1 MKKSLL
7 ATAGVLSAA
16 ALVLSACSSDSGGT
30 DGPPTVVASTNV
42 WGSVAAAV
50 AGDNAEVT
58 ALYTNADGDPHE
70 FEPSAA
76 DTATIA
82 DADILVFNGG
92 HYDSYMEEA
101 AANSDATAVDAYALL
116 GSDEHADEAGGDHG
130 DEHASG
136 DHSDGDHSDGAHDHA
151 HGDQNEHVFYDLPVV
166 AQVADKVADAL
177 AEKDPDNAESYRAN
191 AETFTTGI
199 DGLRAKLTTIREQHA
214 DTEVAQTEPLA
225 GYMLTEAGL
234 VDIAPAGF
242 TQAVEEGQSP
252 AAADRAALQDI
263 LADRR
268 TKVLIYNTQAVDPVT
283 QAMLDVARSAGV
295 PVVEFT
301 ETLPDGVTDYVVWQ
315 GAQIDA
321 LTAALGSG
329 SN

>member
-7 ATAGVLSAA
+7 AAAGVLSAA
-16 ALVLSACSSDSGGT
+16 ALVLSACSSDSGGS

-42 WGSVAAAV
+42 WGSVATAV
-50 AGDNAEVT
+50 AGDKAQVT
-58 ALYTNADGDPHE
+58 ALYNNADGDPHE

-101 AANSDATAVDAYALL
+101 AANSDATAVDAFALL
-116 GSDEHADEAGGDHG
+116 GG
-130 DEHASG
+130 DEHAEADHAEG
-136 DHSDGDHSDGAHDHA
+136 DHSEGAHSDGAHDHS
-151 HGDQNEHVFYDLPVV
+151 HDDQNEHVFYDLPVV

-177 AEKDPDNAESYRAN
+177 AEQDPANAETYRAN

-214 DTEVAQTEPLA
+214 GTEVAQTEPLA

-268 TKVLIYNTQAVDPVT
+268 AQVLIYNTQAVDPVT
-283 QAMLDVARSAGV
+283 QAMLDVAGSAGV
-295 PVVEFT
+295 PVVKFT
-301 ETLPDGVTDYVVWQ
+301 ETLPDGVTDYLVWQ

>member
-1 MKKSLL
+1 MRKSLL
-7 ATAGVLSAA
+7 AAAGVLSTA
-16 ALVLSACSSDSGGT
+16 ALVLAGCSSDSGGS

-50 AGDNAEVT
+50 AGDKAQVT
-58 ALYTNADGDPHE
+58 ALYNNADGDPHE

-101 AANSDATAVDAYALL
+101 AANSDATAVDAFALL
-116 GSDEHADEAGGDHG
+116 GG
-130 DEHASG
+130 DEHAAEAEGEEHGSDG
-136 DHSDGDHSDGAHDHA
+136 DHAGGDHSDGAHDHA

-177 AEKDPDNAESYRAN
+177 AEQDPGNAETYRAN
-191 AETFTTGI
+191 AEKFTTGI
-199 DGLRAKLTTIREQHA
+199 DGLRAKLTTIRQQHA
-214 DTEVAQTEPLA
+214 GTEVAQTEPLA

-268 TKVLIYNTQAVDPVT
+268 AKVLIYNTQAVDPVT
-283 QAMLDVARSAGV
+283 QAMLDVAGSAGV
-295 PVVEFT
+295 PVVKFT
-301 ETLPDGVTDYVVWQ
+301 ETLPDDVTDYVAWQ
-315 GAQIDA
+315 NGQIDA
-321 LTAALGSG
+321 LTAALASG
-329 SN
+329 TR

>member
-116 GSDEHADEAGGDHG
+116 GSDEHADEAGGEHADHG
-130 DEHASG
+130 DEHAS
-136 DHSDGDHSDGAHDHA
+136 GDHSDGAHDHA

-177 AEKDPDNAESYRAN
+177 AEKDPGNAESYRAN

-268 TKVLIYNTQAVDPVT
+268 AWPVSPGPRPGCC
-283 QAMLDVARSAGV
+283 RSA
-295 PVVEFT
+295 PS
-301 ETLPDGVTDYVVWQ
+301 PDGVTDYVVWQ

>member
-16 ALVLSACSSDSGGT
+16 ALVLSSCSSDSGGT

-58 ALYTNADGDPHE
+58 ALYPNADGDPHE

-136 DHSDGDHSDGAHDHA
+136 DPSDGAHDHA

-177 AEKDPDNAESYRAN
+177 AEKDPGNAESYRAN

-199 DGLRAKLTTIREQHA
+199 DGLRAKLSTIREQHA

-268 TKVLIYNTQAVDPVT
+268 AKVLIYNTQAVDPVT
-283 QAMLDVARSAGV
+283 QAMLDVARSADV

>member
-7 ATAGVLSAA
+7 NAAGVLSAA
-16 ALVLSACSSDSGGT
+16 ALVLSACSSNSGGS

-42 WGSVAAAV
+42 WGSVATAV
-50 AGDNAEVT
+50 AGDKAQVT
-58 ALYTNADGDPHE
+58 ALYNNADGDPHE

-101 AANSDATAVDAYALL
+101 AANSDATAVDAFALL
-116 GSDEHADEAGGDHG
+116 GG
-130 DEHASG
+130 DEHAEADHAEG
-136 DHSDGDHSDGAHDHA
+136 AHSDRAHSDGAHDHS
-151 HGDQNEHVFYDLPVV
+151 HDDQNEHVFYDLPVV

-177 AEKDPDNAESYRAN
+177 AEQDPANAETYRAN

-214 DTEVAQTEPLA
+214 GTEVAQTEPLA

-268 TKVLIYNTQAVDPVT
+268 AKVLIYNTQAVDPVT
-283 QAMLDVARSAGV
+283 QAMLDVAGSAGI
-295 PVVEFT
+295 PVVKFT
-301 ETLPDGVTDYVVWQ
+301 ETLPDGVTDYLVWQ
-315 GAQIDA
+315 GGQIDA

>member
-7 ATAGVLSAA
+7 AAAGVLSAA
-16 ALVLSACSSDSGGT
+16 ALVLSACSSDSGGS

-42 WGSVAAAV
+42 WGSVATAV
-50 AGDNAEVT
+50 AGDKAQVT
-58 ALYTNADGDPHE
+58 ALYNNADGDPHE

-101 AANSDATAVDAYALL
+101 AANSDATAVDAFGLL
-116 GSDEHADEAGGDHG
+116 GG
-130 DEHASG
+130 DEHAEA
-136 DHSDGDHSDGAHDHA
+136 DHAEGDHSDGAHSDGAHDHS
-151 HGDQNEHVFYDLPVV
+151 HDDQNEHVFYDLPVV

-177 AEKDPDNAESYRAN
+177 AEQDPANAETYRAN

-214 DTEVAQTEPLA
+214 GTEVAQTEPLA

-268 TKVLIYNTQAVDPVT
+268 AKVLIYNTQAVDPVT
-283 QAMLDVARSAGV
+283 QAMLDVAGAAGV
-295 PVVEFT
+295 PVVKFT
-301 ETLPDGVTDYVVWQ
+301 ETLPDGVTDYLVWQ

>member
-1 MKKSLL
+1 MRKSLL
-7 ATAGVLSAA
+7 AAAGVLSAA
-16 ALVLSACSSDSGGT
+16 ALVLSACSNDSGGS

-50 AGDNAEVT
+50 AGDKAQVT
-58 ALYTNADGDPHE
+58 ALYNNADGDPHE

-101 AANSDATAVDAYALL
+101 AANSDATAVDAFALL
-116 GSDEHADEAGGDHG
+116 GGAEHSSEAGGEHAEHG
-130 DEHASG
+130 DDHASG
-136 DHSDGDHSDGAHDHA
+136 GDHSDGAHDHS
-151 HGDQNEHVFYDLPVV
+151 HDDQNEHVFYDLPVV

-177 AEKDPDNAESYRAN
+177 AERDPGNAETYRAN

-214 DTEVAQTEPLA
+214 GTEVAQTEPLA
-225 GYMLTEAGL
+225 GYLLTEAGL

-263 LADRR
+263 LVDRR
-268 TKVLIYNTQAVDPVT
+268 AKVLIYNTQAVDPVT
-283 QAMLDVARSAGV
+283 QAMRDVAGSAGV
-295 PVVEFT
+295 PVVKFT
-301 ETLPDGVTDYVVWQ
+301 ETLPDGVTDYLVWQ

-329 SN
+329 SR

>member
-30 DGPPTVVASTNV
+30 VGPPTVVASTNV

-116 GSDEHADEAGGDHG
+116 GSDEHADEAGGEHTDHG
-130 DEHASG
+130 DEHAS
-136 DHSDGDHSDGAHDHA
+136 GDHSDGAHDHA

-177 AEKDPDNAESYRAN
+177 AEKDPGNAESYRAN

-199 DGLRAKLTTIREQHA
+199 DGLRAKLSTIREQHA

-268 TKVLIYNTQAVDPVT
+268 AKVLIYNTQAVDPVT

>member
-7 ATAGVLSAA
+7 AAAGVLSAA
-16 ALVLSACSSDSGGT
+16 ALVLSACSSNSGGS

-42 WGSVAAAV
+42 WGSVATAV
-50 AGDNAEVT
+50 AGDKAQVT
-58 ALYTNADGDPHE
+58 ALYNNADGDPHE

-101 AANSDATAVDAYALL
+101 AANSDATAVDAFALL
-116 GSDEHADEAGGDHG
+116 GG
-130 DEHASG
+130 DEHAEA
-136 DHSDGDHSDGAHDHA
+136 DHAEGDHSDGAHSDGAHDHS
-151 HGDQNEHVFYDLPVV
+151 HDDQNEHVFYDLPVV

-177 AEKDPDNAESYRAN
+177 AEQDPANAETYRAN

-199 DGLRAKLTTIREQHA
+199 YGLRAKLTTIREQHA
-214 DTEVAQTEPLA
+214 GTEVAQTEPLA

-268 TKVLIYNTQAVDPVT
+268 AKVLIYNTQAVDPVT
-283 QAMLDVARSAGV
+283 QAMLDVAGSAGV
-295 PVVEFT
+295 PVVKFT
-301 ETLPDGVTDYVVWQ
+301 ETLPDGVTDYLVWQ

>member
-1 MKKSLL
+1 MRKSLL
-7 ATAGVLSAA
+7 AAAGVLSAA
-16 ALVLSACSSDSGGT
+16 ALVLSACSNDSGGS
-30 DGPPTVVASTNV
+30 DGPPTVVTSTNV

-50 AGDNAEVT
+50 AGDKAQVT

-82 DADILVFNGG
+82 DADVLVFNGG

-101 AANSDATAVDAYALL
+101 AANSDATAVDAYSLL
-116 GSDEHADEAGGDHG
+116 GG
-130 DEHASG
+130 DEHAAEAHGDDHAEHGDDHASGG
-136 DHSDGDHSDGAHDHA
+136 DHSDGSHDHSQ
-151 HGDQNEHVFYDLPVV
+151 GDQNEHVFYDLPVV

-177 AEKDPDNAESYRAN
+177 AEQDPDNAETYRAN

-199 DGLRAKLTTIREQHA
+199 DGLRAKLTTIRQQHEG
-214 DTEVAQTEPLA
+214 TEVAQTEPLA
-225 GYMLTEAGL
+225 GYLLTEAGL

-268 TKVLIYNTQAVDPVT
+268 AAVLIYNTQAVDPVT
-283 QAMLDVARSAGV
+283 QAMLDVAGSAGV

-301 ETLPDGVTDYVVWQ
+301 ETLPDGVTDYLVWQ

-321 LTAALGSG
+321 LSAALGSG